1 MAGTQPESNVVS
13 GRSDELDLSFDF
25 DLDIDAAEYA
35 RIMRR
40 IGTGGEDGT
49 VTSVSAFNSSI

>member
-13 GRSDELDLSFDF
+13 DRSDDLGLSFEF
-25 DLDIDAAEYA
+25 DVDIDAADYA

-40 IGTGGEDGT
+40 IGTGGDDET